1 MKIGLIS
8 VDGHNG
14 FPNLALMKISAWYKA
29 HGHSVEWYSPMFSG
43 HMDKVFM
50 SKVFTFSN
58 DFEYYIDADE
68 VIKAGTGYKDY
79 KTVLPEKMEHI
90 FPDYTIYPQAD
101 YAIGFLTRGCIR
113 NCPWC
118 VVPKKEGE
126 LTAYDTWQN
135 IKRPDSKRILFLDN
149 NVLASDHGIRQIEE
163 LSKNIYIYIDF
174 NQGLDARLI
183 DDGIAKMLAACKWDT
198 FLRISCD
205 TPNMIP
211 IVEKAV
217 DKLKANG
224 LSPQKV
230 FVYTLVQDVDEAHER
245 IMAIHKMGAQPF
257 AQPYRDFDGGEPT
270 REQKRLARW
279 CNMKAVFKTVDW
291 KDYK

>member
-118 VVPKKEGE
+118 VVPKKEGK

-163 LSKNIYIYIDF
+163 LSKNIYRF
-174 NQGLDARLI
+174 
-183 DDGIAKMLAACKWDT
+183 
-198 FLRISCD
+198 
-205 TPNMIP
+205 
-211 IVEKAV
+211 
-217 DKLKANG
+217 
-224 LSPQKV
+224 
-230 FVYTLVQDVDEAHER
+230 
-245 IMAIHKMGAQPF
+245 
-257 AQPYRDFDGGEPT
+257 
-270 REQKRLARW
+270 
-279 CNMKAVFKTVDW
+279 
-291 KDYK
+291 